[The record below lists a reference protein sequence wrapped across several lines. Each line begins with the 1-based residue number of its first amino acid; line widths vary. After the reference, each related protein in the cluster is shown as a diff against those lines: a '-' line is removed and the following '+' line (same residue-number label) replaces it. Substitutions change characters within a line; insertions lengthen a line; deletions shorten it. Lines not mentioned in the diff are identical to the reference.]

1 MRPAVSGTP
10 LVFAALLDDDLE
22 TATARVTE
30 ARPQLPGDIVFWP
43 PFLGSF
49 YGVAAVV
56 KAAAGARE
64 LVQGRDWVPA
74 DDVYQHSSF
83 CVAKAIVAGRAGDRE
98 RAAALFNE
106 GDTILATI
114 PAVRALYRRYA
125 GEAAIADGWGEPA
138 TWLAEAESCFERR
151 ENEKLAR
158 ACRSLLRLAGA
169 SPRRRRTAEQEHRY
183 AGLKLTTREA
193 DVLALLADGLTNREI
208 AGRLYLSPRTVEKHV
223 ERILSKTGQVNRT
236 ALATLATEHQLV
248 KVRT

>member
-1 MRPAVSGTP
+1 MISARRPCAWSRRR
-10 LVFAALLDDDLE
+10 A
-22 TATARVTE
+22 
-30 ARPQLPGDIVFWP
+30 QLPDELFFWP

-106 GDTILATI
+106 GDTILATV

-125 GEAAIADGWGEPA
+125 GEAAIADGWGEPGRGSPRPRVTSSDGA
-138 TWLAEAESCFERR
+138 TRSWRAPADRCCVWPEPRR
-151 ENEKLAR
+151 
-158 ACRSLLRLAGA
+158 AGA
-169 SPRRRRTAEQEHRY
+169 AHRT
-183 AGLKLTTREA
+183 TT
-193 DVLALLADGLTNREI
+193 
-208 AGRLYLSPRTVEKHV
+208 
-223 ERILSKTGQVNRT
+223 T
-236 ALATLATEHQLV
+236 ATPV
-248 KVRT
+248 SS